1 MKQIIRS
8 MGLLIV
14 VAASAWA
21 AVLVP
26 LPPFTVYGTVRNWN
40 GRAFSRSDAAMVIV
54 KVKGVEVNRCT
65 ANSGSYAAL
74 NFRVQIP
81 MASGKLAGRGEIND
95 PITFEVYYDGQ
106 LHAAASASSALTVVK
121 PAGAVRCDLI
131 VGTDADADGLPD
143 EYEELLMYYYD
154 ADGRGSSLSDIKPT
168 DDFDGDG
175 FSNLQEFQSG
185 TIPVLGND
193 FLTITRFAPAENG
206 LMALSFLSA
215 PGRTYTLPKTAN
227 VSSNAWNQ
235 ADFALAVDEQPARTF
250 LHSEMD
256 ANVTLY
262 LLPTTNSAAFFR
274 LEAK

>member
-1 MKQIIRS
+1 MKQILRS

-14 VAASAWA
+14 IAAFAQS

-40 GRAFSRSDAAMVIV
+40 GRAFSRSDAATVVV

-65 ANSGSYAAL
+65 ANSGNYQAL
-74 NFRVQIP
+74 NYRVQIP

-106 LHAAASASSALTVVK
+106 LHAVASASSPLTVVK
-121 PAGAVRCDLI
+121 PAGVVRCDLI
-131 VGTDADADGLPD
+131 VGTDSDGDGLPD
-143 EYEELLMYYYD
+143 EYEELLMYYY
-154 ADGRGSSLSDIKPT
+154 AMAGWGSSLADINPD

-175 FSNLQEFQSG
+175 FTNLQEFKAG

-193 FLTITRFAPAENG
+193 FLKITRFAPAGDG

-215 PGRTYTLPKTAN
+215 PGRTYTVPKTAN

-235 ADFALAVDEQPARTF
+235 ADFALTVDEQPARKF
-250 LHSEMD
+250 LHSEVD
-256 ANVTLY
+256 DNVTLY